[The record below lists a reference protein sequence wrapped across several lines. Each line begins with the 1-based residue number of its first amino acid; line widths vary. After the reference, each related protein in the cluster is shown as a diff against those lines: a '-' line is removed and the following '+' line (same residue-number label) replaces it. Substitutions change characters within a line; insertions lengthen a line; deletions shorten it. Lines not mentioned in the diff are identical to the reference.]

1 MANQEDLQRITD
13 STLREM
19 AAVIESHNRNY
30 QDPEEAALR
39 DEVEKMKKEIE
50 MVDKTIK
57 VREKSNEQLKI
68 KLEKV
73 QRSYNKVVK
82 PREQKL
88 KTLKTTTIRSIKTME
103 TVETFHRAAMEKWGK
118 KKAKF
123 NMIIEKMNEYIAIMH
138 SKLDRHG
145 IAHDYYM
152 TESDE
157 DESDESED
165 FDLTGQGQY
174 ESDTQFEDD
183 ETDGE
188 DEPENRFE
196 YQPSPYHH
204 RNTGNEQVN
213 VEEPQQSRSDVNEN
227 EEASSNTG
235 TENMI
240 LEANE
245 PVEPHYCNI
254 NDTNPQEQSCYDDLI
269 ETQDGKIQQESSTT
283 NIVAEN
289 SVLEDDDPQADHCSI
304 VAGNPH
310 ETNWCDMIDAEDLET
325 CQQSQLNELDHKNNS
340 VSDPRCKNEDEKSQ
354 EASNTEAENSIF
366 ELDEPVETHNCNYV
380 AANTHEED
388 CNEHSDSASSSK
400 TDVEHIQ
407 EDASISNTDQP
418 FKSENQISK
427 LDSFVHCY
435 GKVKQEVKKPK
446 KKQQKPKRK

>member
-1 MANQEDLQRITD
+1 MANQEELQRITD

-19 AAVIESHNRNY
+19 AAVIERHNKHY
-30 QDPEEAALR
+30 QDPEETALC
-39 DEVEKMKKEIE
+39 EEIEKMKKEIE

-68 KLEKV
+68 KLQKV

-88 KTLKTTTIRSIKTME
+88 KSLKITTIRSIKTVE
-103 TVETFHRAAMEKWGK
+103 TVEIFHRAALEKWGK
-118 KKAKF
+118 KKAKY
-123 NMIIEKMNEYIAIMH
+123 NIIIEKMNNYVAIVH

-145 IAHDYYM
+145 ITHDYYM

-157 DESDESED
+157 DESDESND
-165 FDLTGQGQY
+165 YDLTGQGQY

-188 DEPENRFE
+188 DEYENRFE

-204 RNTGNEQVN
+204 RNMGNEQVN
-213 VEEPQQSRSDVNEN
+213 VEEPEQSRSDVNEN

-254 NDTNPQEQSCYDDLI
+254 IDNNPQEQRCYNDLI

-283 NIVAEN
+283 YIVAEN
-289 SVLEDDDPQADHCSI
+289 AVLEDDDPQAEHC
-304 VAGNPH
+304 
-310 ETNWCDMIDAEDLET
+310 CDMIDAE
-325 CQQSQLNELDHKNNS
+325 DHKNNS
-340 VSDPRCKNEDEKSQ
+340 VSDQRCKNEDEKSQ
-354 EASNTEAENSIF
+354 ETSNTEAENSIF
-366 ELDEPVETHNCNYV
+366 ELNEPVETHNCKYL

-388 CNEHSDSASSSK
+388 CNEHPDSASSSK
-400 TDVEHIQ
+400 TDGEHTE
-407 EDASISNTDQP
+407 EDDPI
-418 FKSENQISK
+418 
-427 LDSFVHCY
+427 VH
-435 GKVKQEVKKPK
+435 VKREVKKSK
-446 KKQQKPKRK
+446 KKQQKPKPKYRTIVEFGG